1 LAENAY
7 ISFFPERKITLH
19 TFDIAVIGGST
30 GGVQAAIAAC
40 KMGKKVYMCEA
51 TDWIGG
57 QLTSQAVPPDENKW
71 IEEQGSTQSY
81 LNYRKAVREAYKAMP
96 EASDLMKSLDKF
108 CPGRSWVSRV
118 AHSPKLAHKLLCES
132 VQPYVDSG
140 LLTIDLETV
149 AVCADVQNDAVQTV
163 TVKHKDGT
171 QDVIEAAYFLD
182 ATDCGDLL
190 PMTGTEYRIGAEAK
204 SEYNEP
210 SALEEANSEDHQP
223 ITWVAALALDKVRT
237 EMPKP
242 ENYDFWLNRTRE
254 DRKILTWEGH
264 GKDGK
269 VLFGMF
275 DGDVKPGS
283 LGLWT
288 YRRIQ
293 YPPYYNDD
301 RPEITLLNWPQNDY
315 EFGNVI
321 DDPDADFHLQ
331 QAREQTLCV
340 AYWLWEQGYN
350 VRLDG
355 EHMGTADGLAKAP
368 YIRESRRIVAKK
380 TIVEQEVAEKF
391 NPEPVQLKDSVGVGH
406 YAMDLHKTTRTG
418 TSMYQAAQRFEIPLS
433 AMIPVRMKNL
443 LPACKNIG
451 ATHVTGGCFRL
462 HPVEWTIGEAAGY
475 LSAYCLENAC
485 TPTQVLED
493 HLEDFQKLL
502 VENGFQLHWR
512 V

>member
-1 LAENAY
+1 M
-7 ISFFPERKITLH
+7 RTV
-19 TFDIAVIGGST
+19 DIAVIGGGT

-40 KMGKKVYMCEA
+40 KMGKSVYMCEA

-57 QLTSQAVPPDENKW
+57 QLTSQAVPPDEHAW
-71 IEEQGSTQSY
+71 IEEQGGTQSY

-96 EASDLMKSLDKF
+96 EASELMRSQTVF
-108 CPGRSWVSRV
+108 CPGKSWVSRI
-118 AHSPKLAHKLLCES
+118 AHSPRLAHELLCRS
-132 VQPYVDSG
+132 VQPFVESG

-149 AVCADVQNDAVQTV
+149 AVVADVQADTVRTV
-163 TVKHKDGT
+163 TVQHKDGT

-190 PMTGTEYRIGAEAK
+190 PMTGTEYRIGAEARN
-204 SEYNEP
+204 EFNEP
-210 SALEEANSEDHQP
+210 TAPETANSEDHQP
-223 ITWVAALALDKVRT
+223 ITWVAALALDQERT
-237 EMPKP
+237 PMEKP
-242 ENYDFWLNRTRE
+242 ENYDFWLARQR
-254 DRKILTWEGH
+254 DGRKILSWVAH
-264 GKDGK
+264 GGAGEA
-269 VLFGMF
+269 LYGMF
-275 DGDVKPGS
+275 DNDVKPGS

-293 YPPYYNDD
+293 YPPYYTDD

-321 DDPDADFHLQ
+321 DDPDREFHLL
-331 QAREQTLCV
+331 QAREQTLCC

-355 EHMGTADGLAKAP
+355 EHLGTADGLAKAP

-380 TIVEQEVAEKF
+380 TIVEQDVAERI
-391 NPEPVQLKDSVGVGH
+391 NPVPVQLYDSVGVGQ

-418 TSMYQAAQRFEIPLS
+418 TSMYQPAKRFEIPLG

-451 ATHVTGGCFRL
+451 ATHLTGGCFRL
-462 HPVEWTIGEAAGY
+462 HPVEWTVGEAAGY
-475 LSAYCLENAC
+475 LAAYCLENGY
-485 TPTQVLED
+485 TPVQVWQE

-502 VENGFQLHWR
+502 ADNGFQLHWIL
-512 V
+512 

>member
-1 LAENAY
+1 M
-7 ISFFPERKITLH
+7 H

-40 KMGKKVYMCEA
+40 VMGKKVYMCES

-57 QLTSQAVPPDENKW
+57 QLTSQAVPPDENMW
-71 IEEQGSTQSY
+71 IEKQGATKSY
-81 LNYRKAVREAYKAMP
+81 HAYRDAVRAAYKAMP
-96 EASDLMKSLDKF
+96 EASDLMKNKDKF
-108 CPGRSWVSRV
+108 CPGASWVSRV
-118 AHSPKLAHKLLCES
+118 AHSPKLAHKLLCEA
-132 VQPYVDSG
+132 VQPYIDAGFLTLEIETEAVAAEVDG
-140 LLTIDLETV
+140 DTV
-149 AVCADVQNDAVQTV
+149 KNV
-163 TVKHKDGT
+163 TVRYKDGST
-171 QDVIEAAYFLD
+171 DVICAEYFLD

-210 SALEEANSEDHQP
+210 SAPEVADSEDHQP
-223 ITWVAALALDKVRT
+223 ITWVAALALEKERT

-242 ENYDFWLNRTRE
+242 ANYDFWLKRTRE
-254 DRKILTWEGH
+254 DRQILSWVGH

-269 VLFGMF
+269 VLFGF
-275 DGDVKPGS
+275 YDNDVKPGS
-283 LGLWT
+283 LGMWT
-288 YRRIQ
+288 YRRIVHA
-293 YPPYYNDD
+293 PYYTDG
-301 RPEITLLNWPQNDY
+301 RPEVTLLNWPQNDY

-321 DDPDADFHLQ
+321 DDPDREFHLQ
-331 QAREQTLCV
+331 QAREQTLCC

-350 VRLDG
+350 VRLDT
-355 EHMGTADGLAKAP
+355 EHMGTEDGLAKAP

-391 NPEPVQLKDSVGVGH
+391 NPAPVQLKDSVGVGH

-418 TSMYQAAQRFEIPLS
+418 TTMYQAAQRFEIPLS

-475 LSAYCLENAC
+475 LAAYCIKNAC
-485 TPTQVLED
+485 TPEQVLNER
-493 HLEDFQKLL
+493 LEDFQNLL
-502 VENGFQLHWR
+502 VEHGFQLHWI
-512 V
+512 VD

>member
-1 LAENAY
+1 M
-7 ISFFPERKITLH
+7 H
-19 TFDIAVIGGST
+19 TYDIAVIGGST

-40 KMGKKVYMCEA
+40 KMGKKVYMCEQ
-51 TDWIGG
+51 TNWIGG
-57 QLTSQAVPPDENKW
+57 QLTSQAVPPDENQW
-71 IEEQGSTQSY
+71 IEEQGATASY
-81 LNYRKAVREAYKAMP
+81 HAYRNAVRAAYKAMP
-96 EASDLMKSLDKF
+96 EASDLLKSKEKF
-108 CPGRSWVSRV
+108 CPGNSWVSRV
-118 AHSPKLAHKLLCES
+118 AHAPVLAHKLLCEA
-132 VQPYVDSG
+132 VEPWVESG
-140 LLTIDLETV
+140 LLTIELETV
-149 AVCADVQNDAVQTV
+149 PVSADVQDDTVQAV
-163 TVKHKDGT
+163 TVQHKDGMQT
-171 QDVIEAAYFLD
+171 VITADYFLD

-190 PMTGTEYRIGAEAK
+190 PLTGTEYRIGAEAR

-210 SALEEANSEDHQP
+210 SAPETANSEDHQP
-223 ITWVAALALDKVRT
+223 ITWVAALALDEERT

-242 ENYDFWLNRTRE
+242 ASYDFWINRYRE
-254 DRKILTWEGH
+254 ERKILSWEGF

-269 VLFGMF
+269 VLFGF
-275 DGDVKPGS
+275 WDNDVKPGS

-293 YPPYYNDD
+293 YTPYYTDG
-301 RPEITLLNWPQNDY
+301 RPQITLLNWPQNDY

-321 DDPDADFHLQ
+321 DDPDREFHLQ
-331 QAREQTLCV
+331 QAREQTLCC

-355 EHMGTADGLAKAP
+355 SLIGTEDGLAKAP
-368 YIRESRRIVAKK
+368 YIRESRRIVARK

-391 NPEPVQLKDSVGVGH
+391 NPAPVQLPDSVGVGH

-418 TSMYQAAQRFEIPLS
+418 TTMYQPAQRFEIPLS

-462 HPVEWTIGEAAGY
+462 HPVEWTVGEAAGY
-475 LSAYCLENAC
+475 LAAYCLDHAC
-485 TPTQVLED
+485 TPANVLDE
-493 HLEDFQKLL
+493 HLADFQNLL
-502 VENGFQLHWR
+502 VEKGFQLHWI